1 MKLGIIGLPASG
13 KATVFEALTREIT
26 RSGGK
31 SEDRLGTIDVP
42 DTRIDELSRMY
53 QPRKTIYAQVQYF
66 LPGKGGPKKE
76 GGKSDAARADSGGKD
91 SAWTAV
97 RDADAL
103 IHVLRNV
110 RMFGMDAPQPAAD
123 FKKLDQDLIL
133 SDLAVVEKRLERMDA
148 EAKKG
153 KAPDGDERT
162 LLEKCRSLLEAE
174 TPIRT
179 DPDVARAPQLR
190 GYAFLSAKPVL
201 VLFNN
206 TDEDTEIPDLQGRLA
221 DESSLVIRGKLE
233 HELAQM
239 SAEEAAELLE
249 EFGIADSATD
259 RVIQK
264 SYEVLG
270 LISFFTVGEDEVR
283 AWTIPRGTP
292 AVEAAGVIHTDIQK
306 GFIRAETIS
315 YEDLMAAGSMAAA
328 KKNATLRLEGKTYEV
343 KDGDIINFRFNL

>member
-13 KATVFEALTREIT
+13 KATVFEALTLEI
-26 RSGGK
+26 SGSGDK

-42 DTRIDELSRMY
+42 DTRIDALSRMY

-66 LPGKGGPKKE
+66 LPGKGGQKKE
-76 GGKSDAARADSGGKD
+76 GGKADAARAD

-103 IHVLRNV
+103 IQVLRNF
-110 RMFGMDAPQPAAD
+110 RMFGMDDPQPAAD
-123 FKKLDQDLIL
+123 FEKLDQELII
-133 SDLAVVEKRLERMDA
+133 SDLAVVEKRLERMNA

-153 KAPDGDERT
+153 KPPDAEERA
-162 LLEKCRSLLEAE
+162 LVEKCRDLLEAE
-174 TPIRT
+174 IPIRS
-179 DPDVARAPQLR
+179 DPDLARAPQLR

-206 TDEDTEIPDLQGRLA
+206 EDEDTEIPAMEGRLA
-221 DESSLVIRGKLE
+221 GESCLVIRGKLE

-249 EFGIADSATD
+249 EFEIAASATD

-264 SYEVLG
+264 SYEILG

-292 AVEAAGVIHTDIQK
+292 AVAAAGVIHTDIQK

-328 KKNATLRLEGKTYEV
+328 KKNATLRLEGKTYGV
-343 KDGDIINFRFNL
+343 KDGDIINFRFNV

>member
-13 KATVFEALTREIT
+13 KATVFEALTLEI
-26 RSGGK
+26 SGSGDK

-42 DTRIDELSRMY
+42 DTRIDALSRMY

-66 LPGKGGPKKE
+66 LPGKGGQKKE
-76 GGKSDAARADSGGKD
+76 GGKADAARAD

-103 IHVLRNV
+103 IHVLRNF
-110 RMFGMDAPQPAAD
+110 RMFGMDDPQPAAD
-123 FKKLDQDLIL
+123 FEKLEQELII
-133 SDLAVVEKRLERMDA
+133 SDLAVVEKRLERMNA

-153 KAPDGDERT
+153 KPPDAEERA
-162 LLEKCRSLLEAE
+162 LLEKCRDLLEAE
-174 TPIRT
+174 TPIRS
-179 DPDVARAPQLR
+179 DPQLARAPQLR

-206 TDEDTEIPDLQGRLA
+206 EDEDTEIPAPGGRLSG
-221 DESSLVIRGKLE
+221 ESCLVIRGKLE

-249 EFGIADSATD
+249 EFEIAASATD

-264 SYEVLG
+264 SYEILG

-292 AVEAAGVIHTDIQK
+292 AVAAAGVIHTDIQK

-343 KDGDIINFRFNL
+343 KDGDIINFRFNV

>member
-13 KATVFEALTREIT
+13 KATVFEALTLEI
-26 RSGGK
+26 SGSGDK

-42 DTRIDELSRMY
+42 DNRIDALSRMY

-66 LPGKGGPKKE
+66 LPGKGGQKKE
-76 GGKSDAARADSGGKD
+76 GGKTDAARAD

-103 IHVLRNV
+103 IHVLRNF
-110 RMFGMDAPQPAAD
+110 RMFGMDDPQPAAD
-123 FKKLDQDLIL
+123 FEKLEQDLII
-133 SDLAVVEKRLERMDA
+133 SDLAVVEKRLERMSA

-153 KAPDGDERT
+153 KAPDAEERA
-162 LLEKCRSLLEAE
+162 LVEKCRDLLEAE
-174 TPIRT
+174 TPIRS
-179 DPDVARAPQLR
+179 DPQLARAPQLR

-206 TDEDTEIPDLQGRLA
+206 EDEDTEIPAPGGRLA
-221 DESSLVIRGKLE
+221 GESCLVIRGKLE

-249 EFGIADSATD
+249 EFEIAASATD

-264 SYEVLG
+264 SYEILG

-292 AVEAAGVIHTDIQK
+292 AVAAAGVIHTDIQK

-343 KDGDIINFRFNL
+343 KDGDIINFRFNV